1 MTRFISRFFTVAL
14 TMLAATSA
22 GAQASDPPSV
32 PDFRY
37 IATRDI
43 DFYGADLDAVFDT
56 TLESCERACSAN
68 AQCSAFTFNT
78 RSNACFPKRGV
89 TDRKEYAGAVSAEKI
104 ATAPA
109 VLSSAEARAKKLGF
123 LGANDLSDAETLART
138 IGLRHQGGGLT
149 LDSLL
154 ATARAREA
162 SGNIAQAMGWTGA
175 AVPRLRPRC
184 GVLATGLIVGFL
196 WGAWHFPL
204 FSGSG
209 SSSGALPPALYL
221 VVLLFSFLPPYR
233 VLMVWVYDR
242 TGSLLVAMVMH
253 FSLIV
258 SNVILVPLAITGA
271 TGPTWSLVM
280 AAALWVMVAAVQ
292 RQQTLSRQG
301 RGVLAA
307 QRMKRNWKYNSSRS
321 ASGYADPQCRVV
333 SRKERKSN
341 P

>member
-123 LGANDLSDAETLART
+123 LGANDLTDAETRART

-154 ATARAREA
+154 ATARARET

-175 AVPRLRPRC
+175 AVAATDRADLWTDYARL
-184 GVLATGLIVGFL
+184 LI
-196 WGAWHFPL
+196 AIKTNN
-204 FSGSG
+204 
-209 SSSGALPPALYL
+209 SSERRDNLRRAVQSAANAYLRGETPAIRASALMVMSDALEEVQRGRDMIPALRLAADEQPRGDIDAALEKAVAKYGFRITENT
-221 VVLLFSFLPPYR
+221 VESDSAAPRICAQFSE
-233 VLMVWVYDR
+233 
-242 TGSLLVAMVMH
+242 
-253 FSLIV
+253 
-258 SNVILVPLAITGA
+258 PLAKVGVDYEPFVRSDTPGLA
-271 TGPTWSLVM
+271 V
-280 AAALWVMVAAVQ
+280 VADGNQLCVDGVEHGQ
-292 RQQTLSRQG
+292 R
-301 RGVLAA
+301 
-307 QRMKRNWKYNSSRS
+307 
-321 ASGYADPQCRVV
+321 
-333 SRKERKSN
+333 
-341 P
+341 